1 MPVKKLKEFLDKE
14 KIKYVS
20 IVHSPAYTAQ
30 EVAAS
35 AHITGKELAKTVIV
49 HLDGET
55 AMAVLPANRKIVLQD
70 LREVT
75 GSDQVK
81 FVPED
86 EFKKQFPDCKT
97 GAMPPFGNLY
107 GMEVY
112 AAASLA
118 QNEQIA
124 FNAGS
129 HTDRKTSSRSSSPI
143 ARRGPCPPSATFTG
157 WKCMQRRPWHRMS
170 RSPSMRAHIQIG
182 RRVQEAVPRL
192 QDGGHAPLRQPL
204 RDGSVC
210 SGVPGTE

>member
-20 IVHSPAYTAQ
+20 LIHSTAYTAQ

-35 AHITGKELAKTVIV
+35 AHITGKEFAKTVIV
-49 HLDGET
+49 DLDGKR

-86 EFKKQFPDCKT
+86 EFRKQFPDCEP

-107 GMEVY
+107 GMDVY
-112 AAASLA
+112 VAQGLA
-118 QNEQIA
+118 DNEEIV

-129 HTDRKTSSRSSSPI
+129 HTEAIKLSFRDFERLVQPKILS
-143 ARRGPCPPSATFTG
+143 FT
-157 WKCMQRRPWHRMS
+157 
-170 RSPSMRAHIQIG
+170 
-182 RRVQEAVPRL
+182 
-192 QDGGHAPLRQPL
+192 
-204 RDGSVC
+204 
-210 SGVPGTE
+210 T